1 MVLGVMLAMVV
12 TVATAFAAVI
22 AFTLLPT
29 EERTIPIAAPNMSGL
44 DMLRS
49 SASLG
54 DPWAS
59 RHLVDRLLDRYDLN
73 SDENA
78 LVEAV
83 VWFDRDWDTVEF
95 LNSPLA
101 ARLMERQCAHPAL
114 RWHRLC
120 IVGE

>member
-1 MVLGVMLAMVV
+1 MLLGVMLVVAV
-12 TVATAFAAVI
+12 TVATAVAGVI
-22 AFTLLPT
+22 AFTLLPAKVG
-29 EERTIPIAAPNMSGL
+29 TIPAAVPNMSGL

-54 DPWAS
+54 DPWAR
-59 RHLVDRLLDRYDLN
+59 RHLVDRLLDRYDST

-83 VWFDRDWDTVEF
+83 VWFDRDWDTMEF

-101 ARLMERQCAHPAL
+101 ARLMVRQCAHPAL
-114 RWHRLC
+114 RRHRLC